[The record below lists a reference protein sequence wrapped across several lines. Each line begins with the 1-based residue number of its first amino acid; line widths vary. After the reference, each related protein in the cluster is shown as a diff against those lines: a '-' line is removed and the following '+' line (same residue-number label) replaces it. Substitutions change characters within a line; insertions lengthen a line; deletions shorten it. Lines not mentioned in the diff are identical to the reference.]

1 MKIDD
6 GTAYDDIFTAI
17 FAFNY
22 DSLTHH
28 RKAWEWCWKHRE
40 NIPLNVAMST
50 LHSSSE
56 SFTNPRR
63 HTIMMNRIPIM
74 ISSLN
79 PCDNRK
85 CIMILMRMYELMF
98 MANCDNMLIDDAIM
112 LIERICNMLN
122 DGYPMEFIHEAIII
136 EKEAIKSHE

>member
-1 MKIDD
+1 MKTDD
-6 GTAYDDIFTAI
+6 NTAYDDIFMTI

-22 DSLTHH
+22 VSFQHH

-40 NIPLNVAMST
+40 NIPLNVVMSA
-50 LHSSSE
+50 LYSSSE

-63 HTIMMNRIPIM
+63 HTIIMNLIPIK

-79 PCDNRK
+79 PCDNREY
-85 CIMILMRMYELMF
+85 IMILMRMYELIF
-98 MANCDNMLIDDAIM
+98 MANCDNMLIDDAIV
-112 LIERICNMLN
+112 LIERICSMLN

>member
-1 MKIDD
+1 MMTLLMMI
-6 GTAYDDIFTAI
+6 YSRQYSRSIMI
-17 FAFNY
+17 R
-22 DSLTHH
+22 S
-28 RKAWEWCWKHRE
+28 RIIEKHGNGVE
-40 NIPLNVAMST
+40 NIPLNVVMST
-50 LHSSSE
+50 LRSSSE

-85 CIMILMRMYELMF
+85 RIMILMRMYELMF

-112 LIERICNMLN
+112 LIERICEI
-122 DGYPMEFIHEAIII
+122 PQR
-136 EKEAIKSHE
+136 

>member
-1 MKIDD
+1 MMI
-6 GTAYDDIFTAI
+6 YSRQYSRSIMI
-17 FAFNY
+17 R
-22 DSLTHH
+22 S
-28 RKAWEWCWKHRE
+28 RIIEKHGNGVG
-40 NIPLNVAMST
+40 NIVKTSHLNVVMST
-50 LHSSSE
+50 LRSSSE

-85 CIMILMRMYELMF
+85 RIMILMRMYELMF

>member
-6 GTAYDDIFTAI
+6 DTAYDDIFTAI

-28 RKAWEWCWKHRE
+28 RKTWELCWKHRE
-40 NIPLNVAMST
+40 NIPLNVVMSI

-85 CIMILMRMYELMF
+85 RIMILMRMYELMF